1 LLGLQKQQRYYQRL
15 KHRLMSFNKI
25 YLRELKEVKKEYSE
39 DPEGFKRRMSKADA
53 LIGPTGSMKF
63 IEKIMKQK

>member
-1 LLGLQKQQRYYQRL
+1 
-15 KHRLMSFNKI
+15 MSFNKI